1 MADWLIGV
9 LGGAP
14 PHAPTLSVARL
25 PGAPV
30 SPESPA
36 SPAGA
41 SQWQSVKFP
50 AKTPVRAKP
59 DGLTPVA
66 LRAKRPLI
74 APSRPSSSPTLC
86 GTSSGFAVGPIGHI
100 GPLGRR
106 LRRSLTAP
114 SIVAPQGRSVLR
126 SRGRFGA
133 SRLHAPFSVLRARKR
148 PSPARAWGSAP
159 QPPITNFLI
168 SQSPNQLI
176 SQFPF
181 VVLCVLRDSRAA

>member
-1 MADWLIGV
+1 MADWLIGI

-25 PGAPV
+25 PGVPV

-74 APSRPSSSPTLC
+74 APSRPSSSRLGRLSTLC

-133 SRLHAPFSVLRARKR
+133 SRLHAPFSVLRGA
-148 PSPARAWGSAP
+148 SAP
-159 QPPITNFLI
+159 L
-168 SQSPNQLI
+168 
-176 SQFPF
+176 
-181 VVLCVLRDSRAA
+181 VLRGPLCSS